1 MKLRLHIPL
10 ECDMAFL
17 YALHI
22 EADGRY
28 RTGAS
33 HQQANRFLSPYPGEW
48 AEPWSHVLN
57 RELATLCITALDLKR
72 FPIGQRD
79 GSLTAS
85 TLSSDVL
92 PAFWSPI
99 MVMSISVAL
108 GRAISNETLHLGYV
122 NELLDEAHEER
133 RDRCLV

>member
-33 HQQANRFLSPYPGEW
+33 HQQANRFLSPYSGGW

-57 RELATLCITALDLKR
+57 RELATLCVTALDLKR
-72 FPIGQRD
+72 CPIGQGD

-92 PAFWSPI
+92 PAFWRPI

-108 GRAISNETLHLGYV
+108 ERAVSNKTLRLGYV

-133 RDRCLV
+133 